1 MKTFEDDP
9 GLITESR
16 RMGKPPMRW
25 IQEIQQES
33 LKGEAHWKK
42 PERSTNQPEHP
53 NDPEDKTF

>member
-33 LKGEAHWKK
+33 LKEKLIGK
-42 PERSTNQPEHP
+42 SQS
-53 NDPEDKTF
+53 DQ